1 MHLEALATPQEV
13 MVELLDQMSNINGQD
28 IILLAE
34 AAGAVVPVALT
45 TLDTIFT
52 MAAEE
57 VALAEVAL

>member
-1 MHLEALATPQEV
+1 MAEAAALVWLAFLESVEAHLA
-13 MVELLDQMSNINGQD
+13 
-28 IILLAE
+28 AE

-57 VALAEVAL
+57 VALGEVAL